1 MQYQWYPGHM
11 SKAKR
16 QIQDELSLMSQC
28 LCLDVPH
35 PPPTEC
41 ARQEESGLDII
52 WSWTSGWVCPS
63 LPQSLCQWYSALFG
77 LPDSRRWVLGVS
89 SSNMPCLATSG
100 LSCSDSCLS
109 WTHSCHVPEIFS
121 WPSLLSCVRSAPR
134 ERGKIPPLT

>member
-1 MQYQWYPGHM
+1 MERAWGTFSSHLTPGGTTG
-11 SKAKR
+11 

-77 LPDSRRWVLGVS
+77 LPDSRRWVLG
-89 SSNMPCLATSG
+89 CLQLQHA
-100 LSCSDSCLS
+100 
-109 WTHSCHVPEIFS
+109 
-121 WPSLLSCVRSAPR
+121 LLSYIWPLLLRQLPLLDALLPRS
-134 ERGKIPPLT
+134 